1 MQMEYALPD
10 LEDFFQCA
18 PAPPSFGPGAQNLT
32 FELLDEVQ
40 RFVFTWNPKDRDLYL
55 GLFRLDGSTLGEIVA
70 LNVDLSRKGQDMLL
84 ARSNKCSIE
93 IRRKP
98 RNSFKVTLL

>member
-1 MQMEYALPD
+1 MQMEYAVPD
-10 LEDFFQCA
+10 LEDFFQCT
-18 PAPPSFGPGAQNLT
+18 PAPPNFGPGAQNQT

-40 RFVFTWNPKDRDLYL
+40 RFVFSWSPQSRDLYL
-55 GLFRLDGSTLGEIVA
+55 GLFRLDGSNLGEIVA

-98 RNSFKVTLL
+98 RLSFKVTLL